1 MGPVFTYKDSLKD
14 NLRSP
19 FILYPNLNL
28 VCRALLLWQYDWLAM
43 DCHFQKRFTVPKI
56 NSYSNLKTGFSW
68 NLNSKVHPFILSI
81 TYCPTKMSIKKY
93 QEDQGTNSLFF
104 HQRNYCTALIT
115 QHGDM
120 SYDVSKATCMWKEIL
135 VFVDKLNYNPSHH
148 IFTWLFC
155 RCCLRLQCDMM
166 VWWQGNVS
174 W

>member
-56 NSYSNLKTGFSW
+56 NFYSNLKTGFSS

-93 QEDQGTNSLFF
+93 QEAEGTNSLFF
-104 HQRNYCTALIT
+104 TRETTAQLSLHSMVICLMMY
-115 QHGDM
+115 QKPPVCGRK
-120 SYDVSKATCMWKEIL
+120 S
-135 VFVDKLNYNPSHH
+135 
-148 IFTWLFC
+148 LF
-155 RCCLRLQCDMM
+155 L
-166 VWWQGNVS
+166 
-174 W
+174 